1 MNTPAS
7 TLEQKHN
14 MRETAIEQE
23 EKREDDIE
31 KETIQQKTETEIDA
45 IKEEPEYQTFFSN
58 EDGNGC
64 PICLLPFCNLEFGN
78 GEYMGYHITNTY
90 DNTPVEITTCKH
102 IFHYDCLRKYCSTR
116 PDRRLRDCECPLC
129 RREFDF
135 FRSIQR
141 LRLCNQFADQLNAVI
156 RKYRQIYEEWLRAKK
171 RDRFVQKR
179 IREREN
185 REERRNFSEAER
197 RRVSEEQAAKLGSLR
212 FAYTPYT
219 PRERY
224 EEGYRKLTETPTEHE
239 EESRKIS
246 EDMRRARERTSSD
259 FEREFSTGFSGK
271 GGKKKTRR
279 LRKKTI
285 KRKRK
290 NKIRTKRQTKPKL

>member
-1 MNTPAS
+1 MNTSAS

-102 IFHYDCLRKYCSTR
+102 IFHYDCLREYCSNT
-116 PDRRLRDCECPLC
+116 PENMHRRMPRGCKCPLC

-141 LRLCNQFADQLNAVI
+141 LRVCNQFADKLNAVI

-185 REERRNFSEAER
+185 REERRNFSEAESK
-197 RRVSEEQAAKLGSLR
+197 RVDEEQAAKLAGLR
-212 FAYTPYT
+212 KK
-219 PRERY
+219 Y
-224 EEGYRKLTETPTEHE
+224 EEGRRREEERRVRTD

-246 EDMRRARERTSSD
+246 EDMRRAREPTASD
-259 FEREFSTGFSGK
+259 FEREFATGFSGK
-271 GGKKKTRR
+271 GGKKKTIKRI
-279 LRKKTI
+279 RKKTI

-290 NKIRTKRQTKPKL
+290 NKIRTERQTKPKL